1 MKQYFLNIV
10 LFGSMVLAFLACESQ
25 KEDKQ
30 PFNTASEETKS
41 DFNPNLFFKQFG
53 IEDGL
58 VSSELMNVY
67 NDNKG
72 YTWIATRKGIV
83 RFDGYEFKNYFTN
96 LEQNIYLEGA
106 SYFYE
111 DHNNNFWVLS
121 GNGYLHKY
129 ISNLD
134 AFEAIPTKLE
144 NGWSTENPL
153 KILEEENGNLWLGGY
168 GGIQFFDIKK
178 DSISVYPVSKIRNME

>member
-121 GNGYLHKY
+121 GNAVIHEVNRIDFGSLIASCTRSHHQSLLHYESRTMGQKPR
-129 ISNLD
+129 I
-134 AFEAIPTKLE
+134 
-144 NGWSTENPL
+144 G
-153 KILEEENGNLWLGGY
+153 
-168 GGIQFFDIKK
+168 
-178 DSISVYPVSKIRNME
+178 